1 MTYVAKALAIVG
13 LIYSA
18 LGWNPSAQAADLSVG
33 TYVYNG
39 PCAERRFL
47 NQIYSRFRYQVRHVP
62 GLPDVSILEF
72 RDIYE
77 RRYEGDSTDWPI
89 PRLYCGATVVLS
101 DGDIRDM
108 WYLVEYGM
116 GFAGVGNNV
125 EFCVSGFDRW
135 YVYNGRC
142 RVLRE

>member
-13 LIYSA
+13 LISSA
-18 LGWNPSAQAADLSVG
+18 LGWNSSAQAADVSVG

-39 PCAERRFL
+39 PCAEQRFL
-47 NQIYSRFRYQVRHVP
+47 NQIYNRFRYQVRHVP

-72 RDIYE
+72 RDIHE

>member
-1 MTYVAKALAIVG
+1 MSYVAKALASVG
-13 LIYSA
+13 LLVSVI
-18 LGWNPSAQAADLSVG
+18 GWGSSAQAADLLLE
-33 TYVYNG
+33 TRAYAG
-39 PCAERRFL
+39 PCADQRFL
-47 NQIYSRFRYQVRHVP
+47 NKISHRFRYQVRHVP
-62 GLPDVSILEF
+62 NLPNVSILEF
-72 RDIYE
+72 RDVHE
-77 RRYEGDSTDWPI
+77 RRYEGGSRDWPI

-116 GFAGVGNNV
+116 GFAGLGNNV